1 MNNKSTEDVS
11 FPSDRKESFK
21 QRLLQLIGNRSVRA
35 AAIEWGLSV
44 STLNNY
50 ITKGTEPALKA
61 VQLIANKERVS
72 LDWLAGDAPNKD
84 LNSNLS
90 NETVQVV
97 HVDTSNEASKLANA
111 WMDIFHSLSTDE
123 AQRLIRLFH
132 RKGIENAIQLL
143 LASTPAS
150 HEQDDVDAALEAIEK
165 LQTRNTLK
173 GTLRS
178 VLLMGLENG
187 NAEIDREILDGIE
200 SIKRAQAPG
209 EKDKNLTPAFSE
221 HKKIG

>member
-1 MNNKSTEDVS
+1 MNNKSIEDVS
-11 FPSDRKESFK
+11 FPGDRKESFK

-72 LDWLAGDAPNKD
+72 LDWLAGDTPNKD
-84 LNSNLS
+84 LSSNLS
-90 NETVQVV
+90 NENVQVV
-97 HVDTSNEASKLANA
+97 HVDTSNETSKLANA

-143 LASTPAS
+143 LASSPATI
-150 HEQDDVDAALEAIEK
+150 EQDDVDAALEAIEK

-178 VLLMGLENG
+178 VLLMGLESG

-209 EKDKNLTPAFSE
+209 GKEDNLSPVSNE
-221 HKKIG
+221 QKKTG